1 MDLPAI
7 VATARRHLLLLV
19 VSTLLGL
26 AAGWAFTSL
35 SSPQYRSSST
45 VMFSLDRGS
54 SVSELAEG
62 TTFAQELAP
71 SYARVVTMPI
81 VLDPVVR
88 RLGLPYTADQL
99 ARHITV
105 QLDQGSLI
113 LQILVT
119 DTSAGRATDIAK
131 AVADQLIETVPTLS
145 VQAAGQA
152 RVSVTTIS
160 GSVAAATSSSQ
171 GLAAVLG
178 LGAALG
184 LAVAVGIAVVFELAT
199 DSPLVRDRRAA
210 AGITS
215 APVLADVPHDPDAR
229 RRPLPVST
237 HPYLARAESYRLL
250 QTGLGLVRH
259 PQDPLVIAVC
269 APARG
274 NGSTSTATNLA
285 VALCRVGRRALLVD
299 ADLHHPS
306 VAEALDLPDGPGLTE
321 VLTTGASWPE
331 QVRTWR
337 PPAAGDRALGVL
349 TARAAPGEAGD
360 LIASP
365 AMRTLLEQ
373 ARVDYDVVVVDCPDL
388 LSVVDAAAVAAH
400 ADGVLLVLD
409 ARTSRQR
416 PVDEAVDRLRMAGG
430 QILGVVMNRTAGDHP
445 LQVPPPVV
453 LPTQRTAQRTART
466 SGRWRT

>member
-1 MDLPAI
+1 MDLPAM

-19 VSTLLGL
+19 VATLLGL
-26 AAGWAFTSL
+26 AAGGAFTGL

-62 TTFAQELAP
+62 TTFTQELAP
-71 SYARVVTMPI
+71 SYAKVVTMPI
-81 VLDPVVR
+81 VLDPVVQ
-88 RLGLPYTADQL
+88 RLRLPYTSTQL

-113 LQILVT
+113 MQVVVT
-119 DTSAGRATDIAK
+119 DSSAGRTTDIAK
-131 AVADQLIETVPTLS
+131 AVADELIATVPTLS
-145 VQAAGQA
+145 VQAEDQA

-160 GSVAAATSSSQ
+160 GSVAAATSSSH
-171 GLAAVLG
+171 GLATGLG
-178 LGAALG
+178 LGAAAG
-184 LAVAVGIAVVFELAT
+184 LVLAIGIAVIFELAAA
-199 DSPLVRDRRAA
+199 SPLVRDRRAA
-210 AGITS
+210 AEIVS

-250 QTGLGLVRH
+250 QTGLDLVRH
-259 PQDPLVIAVC
+259 TEDPLAIAVC

-285 VALCRVGRRALLVD
+285 VALCRVGRRVLLVD
-299 ADLHHPS
+299 ADLHHPA
-306 VAEALDLPDGPGLTE
+306 VADALGLPDGLGLTE
-321 VLTTGASWPE
+321 VLTTGATWQE

-337 PPAAGDRALGVL
+337 PQAAGNRTLGVL
-349 TARAAPGEAGD
+349 TTRAAPDEAGD

-365 AMRTLLEQ
+365 AMRVLLEQ

-388 LSVVDAAAVAAH
+388 LSVVDAAAVAAQV
-400 ADGVLLVLD
+400 DGVLLVLD

-416 PVDEAVDRLRMAGG
+416 TVGEAADRLRMAGG
-430 QILGVVMNRTAGDHP
+430 QILGVVMNRTAGDHRTQTP
-445 LQVPPPVV
+445 PRAVPP
-453 LPTQRTAQRTART
+453 TRRTARIPD
-466 SGRWRT
+466 GRPS